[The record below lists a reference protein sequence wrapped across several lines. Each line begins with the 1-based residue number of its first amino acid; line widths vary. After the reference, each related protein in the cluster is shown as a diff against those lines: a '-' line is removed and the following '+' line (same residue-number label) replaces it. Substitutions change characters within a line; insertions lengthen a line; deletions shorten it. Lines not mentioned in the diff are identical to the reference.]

1 MIINKDI
8 EVKVGVLNKTH
19 EDFKGLK
26 TPMVTAIQQCP
37 DKHIL
42 IQAMLRENGINA
54 NVEPRDE
61 KTFKV
66 YTLKGGRVLS
76 YLDAFFNGK
85 KVIKYIRRQEN
96 ATN

>member
-1 MIINKDI
+1 MVINKDANI
-8 EVKVGVLNKTH
+8 KAGVLNKTY
-19 EDFKGLK
+19 ENFKGLK

-66 YTLKGGRVLS
+66 YTLKGERVLS

-96 ATN
+96 GAS

>member
-1 MIINKDI
+1 MIIKQDTQA
-8 EVKVGVLNKTH
+8 KVGVLNKTY
-19 EDFKGLK
+19 ENFKGLK

-37 DKHIL
+37 DKHLL

-66 YTLKGGRVLS
+66 YTLKGERVLS

-96 ATN
+96 GTN